1 MKNLQHRLD
10 RIEELKK
17 PAMDNR
23 VNIRYADLHMLPHTY
38 VGEKHR
44 VLVKGYPYTLEEP
57 GECVIQEYPGPG
69 PELKFD
75 FDKDGRRTILVEY
88 VESDGDGHN
97 NAVAISPQAAANDSH
112 TPRNRCRIGRGCGK
126 AMEVIE
132 FILTRG

>member
-1 MKNLQHRLD
+1 MKNLQRRLD

-23 VNIRYADLHMLPHTY
+23 VNIRYANLHMLPHTY

-75 FDKDGRRTILVEY
+75 FDRDGRRTILVEF
-88 VESDGDGHN
+88 VESDGDGHTKPYWPEGHPRAN
-97 NAVAISPQAAANDSH
+97 PAPPAGNREAVH
-112 TPRNRCRIGRGCGK
+112 
-126 AMEVIE
+126 
-132 FILTRG
+132 

>member
-23 VNIRYADLHMLPHTY
+23 VNIRYAHLHMLPHTY

-44 VLVKGYPYTLEEP
+44 VLVKGYPYKGEEP

-75 FDKDGRRTILVEY
+75 FDKDDGRRTILVEY
-88 VESDGDGHN
+88 VESDGDGHTKPYWPEGHRY
-97 NAVAISPQAAANDSH
+97 A
-112 TPRNRCRIGRGCGK
+112 GRARLSGCFG
-126 AMEVIE
+126 AERTIAFDFV
-132 FILTRG
+132 GP